1 MAAKRINPRRVK
13 IHHSYSVEEA
23 ARTFG
28 VHKNTVRGWVGKG
41 LEPID
46 HRRPMLFAGDILR
59 AFLIAQRSG
68 RKRPC
73 GPGTMYCFRCREPRE
88 PALGMV
94 DYFPINAVS
103 GNLKA
108 LCGVCETIMHRRT
121 RRSELRAVMP
131 GILVQIAEAPSRL
144 MGSASP
150 PVDCDLVRR
159 D

>member
-13 IHHSYSVEEA
+13 LHHSYSVEEA
-23 ARTFG
+23 ARLLG
-28 VHKNTVRGWVGKG
+28 VHKNSVRGWLAKG

-46 HRRPMLFAGDILR
+46 RCRPMLFAGATLR
-59 AFLIAQRSG
+59 AFLIAQRTG

-73 GPGTMYCFRCREPRE
+73 PPGTLYCFRCREPRR

-94 DYFPINAVS
+94 DYAAFTPVS

-108 LCGVCETIMHRRT
+108 LCDACGTMMHRRA
-121 RRSELRAVMP
+121 RWSDLARVMP
-131 GILVQIAEAPSRL
+131 GTPVQIAGPASRL
-144 MGSASP
+144 KGSASP
-150 PVDCDLVRR
+150 PVNCDVAKE